1 MQKVLPDNLR
11 ILTWLTC
18 LALLGGCAG
27 QARQLMPMPNLY
39 AGPEAPEL
47 FADLPEDLRSNR
59 IDLLYLT
66 DRQPETRSDGSLNY
80 GFARSRSLGFG
91 SAVVTINPGMPWEE
105 LEQVSLERK
114 RSKRLVMELSSIE
127 ELGRFPPTPPELVVV
142 DGQTRVDPA
151 ALEVAA
157 QTGEALQS
165 EILRRLEL
173 APANEVVVFVHG
185 FNNDFD
191 DAAFTLAELWHYLG
205 REQVPIL
212 YTWPAGRGGPAGYI
226 YDRES
231 GEFTIHHLKSV
242 FRFLHSIPEIDTFH
256 LIAHSRG
263 TDVLS
268 SAIRELAIEARAS
281 GAAWP
286 AKFRGSHIILAAPD
300 LDMDVVSQR
309 IVAEQLGRETRNI
322 SIYTSRS
329 DKAIGLA
336 EHFFKSVK
344 RIGRLGAE
352 DMPETGASSMPNI
365 EGLSFIELEEVQSA
379 GSSHGYFHSDPSAS
393 SDLILMIRYGR
404 EPGAE
409 HGRPLKPVAAGFWQ
423 IEPGYPYTL
432 GDGD

>member
-1 MQKVLPDNLR
+1 MPHSPLDKLR
-11 ILTWLTC
+11 IVTYLTS
-18 LALLGGCAG
+18 LALLAGCAG

-47 FADLPEDLRSNR
+47 FPNLPEDLKNNR
-59 IDLLYLT
+59 VDLLYIT
-66 DRQPETRSDGSLNY
+66 DRQPETSSDGSLVY
-80 GFARSRSLGFG
+80 GFARSRSVGFG
-91 SAVVTINPGMPWEE
+91 SAIVTINPNMPWEE

-114 RSKRLVMELSSIE
+114 RSKRLVMELSSIDE
-127 ELGRFPPTPPELVVV
+127 IGRFPPTPPEFVVV
-142 DGQTRVDPA
+142 NGQTQMDPA
-151 ALEVAA
+151 TVEMAA
-157 QTGEALQS
+157 QTDEALRS
-165 EILRRLEL
+165 EVLRRLEL
-173 APANEVVVFVHG
+173 APTNEVVVFIHG

-212 YTWPAGRGGPAGYI
+212 YTWPAGRGGPSGYI

-231 GEFTIHHLKSV
+231 GEFTVHHLKNV
-242 FRFLHSIPEIDTFH
+242 FRVLHSIPEIENFH

-263 TDVLS
+263 TDVMS

-286 AKFRGSHIILAAPD
+286 EKLRGSHIILAAPD

-322 SIYTSRS
+322 SIYTSRT

-352 DMPETGASSMPNI
+352 DVSEIGAASIPNI
-365 EGLSFIELEEVQSA
+365 EGLSFIELKEAQSA
-379 GSSHGYFHSDPSAS
+379 GSGHGYFHSDPSAS